1 MLKRF
6 AGLFNNVDKDQ
17 GQERTEGDD
26 NSSLGIVGRAIAV
39 LLASAITLV
48 AIFTTLGLSVFLVVT
63 GVRMMEDLQGWEPLL
78 SWVITGAGVTI
89 LLIAIDLGRS

>member
-1 MLKRF
+1 
-6 AGLFNNVDKDQ
+6 
-17 GQERTEGDD
+17 
-26 NSSLGIVGRAIAV
+26 V